1 MKIKKQSRPKVLKMG
16 AISMETNY
24 HESGYNADDDEI
36 KLLFYKLKRLLFSR
50 QNDVA
55 KKWRRWLPF
64 GDYISDRWERAKSLG
79 FEERASIYDSS
90 LVIGSVRVGKETWI
104 GPNTVLDGSGGLTIG
119 EFCSISAG
127 VQIYTHDTVQW
138 ALSGGKVGPALSEVR
153 IGNNCYVGPNTVIS
167 RGVSIGDGCVIGAC
181 SFVNIDVPAGSRAWG
196 IPARIIS

>member
-1 MKIKKQSRPKVLKMG
+1 
-16 AISMETNY
+16 
-24 HESGYNADDDEI
+24 
-36 KLLFYKLKRLLFSR
+36 
-50 QNDVA
+50 
-55 KKWRRWLPF
+55 
-64 GDYISDRWERAKSLG
+64 
-79 FEERASIYDSS
+79 
-90 LVIGSVRVGKETWI
+90 VGKETWI

>member
-1 MKIKKQSRPKVLKMG
+1 
-16 AISMETNY
+16 METNY